1 MNDAQP
7 SKIAVLGPGGV
18 GRLLV
23 PLLNGVEHP
32 VLLRRRYRPEQ
43 VMAGVIRVESTRTAP
58 GVITHGSPFV
68 QIDLAGAT
76 AAPERIDA
84 VAAVLNGAGIQ
95 TRVWTRRLPLPG
107 LAEPTR
113 MPLLC

>member
-43 VMAGVIRVESTRTAP
+43 VMAGVIRVEYG
-58 GVITHGSPFV
+58 GVRV
-68 QIDLAGAT
+68 
-76 AAPERIDA
+76 
-84 VAAVLNGAGIQ
+84 VALQALRDYRQA
-95 TRVWTRRLPLPG
+95 
-107 LAEPTR
+107 
-113 MPLLC
+113 